1 MSFEILGIGTLTP
14 EHSIDQGDAAVQAEA
29 LSCSAVSTVQQ
40 RRLLPILYR
49 RAGVKTRHS
58 VVLESS
64 TNGEIA
70 RQTFYPPA
78 ESEVD
83 NGPSTSLRMHEYEAH
98 SSELAVSVVDQAL
111 QAANVSRSELT
122 HLITVSCSGFSAPG
136 FDIALVRELGLP
148 SAISRTHIGFMG
160 CHGAL
165 NGLRVAKAFTDSDPQ
180 ARVLVCAVELCSLH
194 QQYGWCPEK
203 IVANSLF
210 ADGAA
215 AVVGRQTPEDTTD
228 RWQLV
233 ASGSTIVADSE
244 EMMSWRI
251 GNHGFEMTLSPR
263 IPDLINEKLRPWLQQ
278 WLQQQGLQIEEV
290 GSWAIH
296 PGGPRILNAVGEA
309 VGFDEAKLTPSR
321 EILARYGNMSSPT
334 VLFILQK
341 LQAEQAALP
350 CVMLGFGPGL
360 TIEAAL
366 IDEHDRRSAQS

>member
-1 MSFEILGIGTLTP
+1 MSFEILGIGTVTP
-14 EHSIDQGDAAVQAEA
+14 EHSIEQVDAAVHAEA
-29 LSCSAVSTVQQ
+29 LSCSAESTDQQ
-40 RRLLPILYR
+40 RRLLPVLYR

-64 TNGEIA
+64 TNGELA
-70 RQTFYPPA
+70 RQSFYPPA

-83 NGPSTSLRMHEYEAH
+83 YGPTTSHRMQAYETHAA
-98 SSELAVSVVDQAL
+98 SLAVSVGEQAL
-111 QAANVSRSELT
+111 QEGQVDPGEIT
-122 HLITVSCSGFSAPG
+122 QLITVSCSGFSAPG
-136 FDIALVRELGLP
+136 FDISLVRELGLP
-148 SAISRTHIGFMG
+148 ADVARTHIGFMG

-165 NGLRVAKAFTDSDPQ
+165 NGLRVAKAFTDNDPH

-203 IVANSLF
+203 IVANALF

-215 AVVGRQTPEDTTD
+215 AVVGRQAPLDLTD
-228 RWQLV
+228 RWQLI
-233 ASGSTIVADSE
+233 ASGSTIVPDSE

-263 IPDLINEKLRPWLQQ
+263 IPDLINESLRPWLKQ
-278 WLQQQGLQIEEV
+278 WLAKQGLQLEEV

-296 PGGPRILNAVGEA
+296 PGGPRILNAVAEA
-309 VGFDEAKLTPSR
+309 VGFEESLLNPSR
-321 EILARYGNMSSPT
+321 ETLARYGNMSSPT
-334 VLFILQK
+334 VLFILKK
-341 LQAEQAALP
+341 LQAERARLP

-366 IDEHDRRSAQS
+366 INERVQTSE

>member
-1 MSFEILGIGTLTP
+1 MSFEILGIGTVTP
-14 EHSIDQGDAAVQAEA
+14 EHSIEQVDAAVHAES
-29 LSCSAVSTVQQ
+29 LSCSAESTDQQ
-40 RRLLPILYR
+40 RRLLPVLYR

-64 TNGEIA
+64 TNGEMA
-70 RQTFYPPA
+70 RQSFYPPA

-83 NGPSTSLRMHEYEAH
+83 NGPTTSHRMQAYETHAA
-98 SSELAVSVVDQAL
+98 SLAVSVGEQAL
-111 QAANVSRSELT
+111 REGQVDPGEIT
-122 HLITVSCSGFSAPG
+122 QLITVSCSGFSAPG
-136 FDIALVRELGLP
+136 FDISLVRELGLP
-148 SAISRTHIGFMG
+148 ADVARTHIGFMG

-165 NGLRVAKAFTDSDPQ
+165 NGLRVAKAFTDTDPH

-203 IVANSLF
+203 IVANALF

-215 AVVGRQTPEDTTD
+215 AVVGRQSPLDHTD
-228 RWQLV
+228 RWQLI
-233 ASGSTIVADSE
+233 ASGSTIVPDSE

-263 IPDLINEKLRPWLQQ
+263 IPDLINERLRPWLKQ
-278 WLQQQGLQIEEV
+278 WLAQQGLQLEEV

-296 PGGPRILNAVGEA
+296 PGGPRILNAVAEA
-309 VGFDEAKLTPSR
+309 VGFEESLLNPSR
-321 EILARYGNMSSPT
+321 ETLARYGNMSSPT
-334 VLFILQK
+334 VLFILKK
-341 LQAEQAALP
+341 LQAEQARLP

-366 IDEHDRRSAQS
+366 INERVQTPE